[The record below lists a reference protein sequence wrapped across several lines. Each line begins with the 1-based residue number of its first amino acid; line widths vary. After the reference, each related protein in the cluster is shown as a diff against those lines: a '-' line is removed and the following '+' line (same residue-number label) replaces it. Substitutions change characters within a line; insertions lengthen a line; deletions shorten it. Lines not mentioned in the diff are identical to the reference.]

1 MLKLLIVDDDKWI
14 REGIRANVKWSTEDI
29 EVTGTAANGEEG
41 WLLVQQLRPDILL
54 TDIQMPL
61 LDGLQLAEM
70 VNRAYPLTRIIFLT
84 GYDDFSYAKKALHLQ
99 ASDYILKYEDNDTIL
114 KSVAAAGRSLLQEL
128 RESEKAQKSQALI
141 ENKFFSDLLSGV
153 PSIDWARREMDL
165 LGIRWEGNYFRVAV
179 IQPEDLRRF
188 SRPGIEEN
196 AELLLFSI
204 RNIGVEQFSCRAPKP
219 FFVHYNHR
227 INILFNLEKPG
238 GADQPDGSFAQLL
251 EEMRNTIE
259 ACLKIPVS
267 IGVGSVC
274 EGFAQIPYS
283 YNKALT
289 AAHMKDVAGEPGLF
303 FCDEMRHSQHSHHML
318 LKQME
323 QYIIKHYADEKL
335 SLAAI
340 AGEVHISPSYVSTLF
355 KKYREINVIEY
366 IAGIRM
372 EKAAELLKQTDYKSY
387 EISEKVGY
395 PNPQYFSVLFKK
407 HFGMSPSDYRKA
419 QQG

>member
-128 RESEKAQKSQALI
+128 RESEKAQKSQTLI

-165 LGIRWEGNYFRVAV
+165 LGIRWEGTTSG
-179 IQPEDLRRF
+179 
-188 SRPGIEEN
+188 SR
-196 AELLLFSI
+196 
-204 RNIGVEQFSCRAPKP
+204 
-219 FFVHYNHR
+219 
-227 INILFNLEKPG
+227 
-238 GADQPDGSFAQLL
+238 
-251 EEMRNTIE
+251 
-259 ACLKIPVS
+259 
-267 IGVGSVC
+267 
-274 EGFAQIPYS
+274 
-283 YNKALT
+283 
-289 AAHMKDVAGEPGLF
+289 
-303 FCDEMRHSQHSHHML
+303 
-318 LKQME
+318 
-323 QYIIKHYADEKL
+323 
-335 SLAAI
+335 
-340 AGEVHISPSYVSTLF
+340 
-355 KKYREINVIEY
+355 
-366 IAGIRM
+366 
-372 EKAAELLKQTDYKSY
+372 
-387 EISEKVGY
+387 
-395 PNPQYFSVLFKK
+395 
-407 HFGMSPSDYRKA
+407 
-419 QQG
+419 